1 MPRLIAAGAALAA
14 LLVLAV
20 PGPSGATAQRGADVF
35 TGYGFETCTAP
46 SLAALNAWAASP
58 YDAVGIYLGGVNR
71 ACKDGNLSASWVATT
86 RSLGWNLMPLYV
98 GLQAPCVS
106 QSGLAKISQDV
117 TTAATQGAAAAD
129 DAVAKSNG
137 FGLPA
142 GSPLYL
148 DVEGYATN
156 NLACTKAVQAFV
168 VGWVNELR
176 PLGYLAG
183 VYGSAAST
191 IRDVAGLGSSIPD
204 AVWIANWN
212 GVQAV
217 FGDPHVSDSLWAAHQ
232 RIHQYKGGHN
242 ETWGGV
248 TLDIDNDYLDGPV
261 VGPSGAPPP
270 PPTTTAP
277 PPPPATPTT
286 GGAVGSGDG
295 KAAASWPSAAFAFP
309 VAVTLTPTSQPSTT
323 TGYAVQLTVTRTDVQ
338 QPVTRFGA
346 PLTLHLIVPAAGLV
360 PSYSPD
366 GTTWKAIPKLA
377 SGGVPVDAGY
387 TLDPDGT
394 VEIQT
399 FVPGYF
405 GLRSDTT
412 PPTQPP
418 GFAGHFTGASLVLQW
433 QGATDDSGTV
443 ASYQV
448 LLDGTPVQSLK
459 GSSRRAVVRAF
470 HSSGLTVYRVR
481 AVDPVG
487 NLGKASGPIA
497 VRPRNRPVGVPRVL
511 PKWAWSVFEWQ
522 HGQGPRPTSAP
533 KKLPAWYWTWA
544 EWRLS
549 PFRLAGF

>member
-1 MPRLIAAGAALAA
+1 VPRLIAAGAALAA

-20 PGPSGATAQRGADVF
+20 PSPSGATAQRGADVF

-277 PPPPATPTT
+277 PPPATPTT

-487 NLGKASGPIA
+487 NLGKASRPIA

>member
-20 PGPSGATAQRGADVF
+20 PGPSCATAQRGADVF

-46 SLAALNAWAASP
+46 SLAVLNAWAASP

-277 PPPPATPTT
+277 PPPATPTT

-459 GSSRRAVVRAF
+459 GSSRRAVVWAF

-487 NLGKASGPIA
+487 NLGKASRPIA

>member
-1 MPRLIAAGAALAA
+1 VPRLIAAGAALAA

-46 SLAALNAWAASP
+46 SLAVLNAWAASP

-277 PPPPATPTT
+277 PPPATPTT

-366 GTTWKAIPKLA
+366 GTTWKAIPRLA

-487 NLGKASGPIA
+487 NLGKASRPIA

>member
-1 MPRLIAAGAALAA
+1 VPRLIAAGAALAA

-46 SLAALNAWAASP
+46 SLAVLNAWAASP

-277 PPPPATPTT
+277 PPPATPTT

-360 PSYSPD
+360 PSYSP
-366 GTTWKAIPKLA
+366 
-377 SGGVPVDAGY
+377 
-387 TLDPDGT
+387 LDPDGT

-487 NLGKASGPIA
+487 NLGKASRPIA